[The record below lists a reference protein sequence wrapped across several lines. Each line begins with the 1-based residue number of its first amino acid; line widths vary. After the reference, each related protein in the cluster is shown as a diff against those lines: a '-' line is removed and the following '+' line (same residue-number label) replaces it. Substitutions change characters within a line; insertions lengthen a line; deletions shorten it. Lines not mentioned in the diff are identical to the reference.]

1 MTRLYA
7 TGDFSGIQGYVLDV
21 KTAGNRQAQRLR
33 ARSFLVELFERAA
46 LFQLERRFGVAEDD
60 VLVRGGGG
68 FTVRLPADADTGEL
82 ERFAA
87 DMQQRLW
94 RETGGEVQFA
104 LGWGYDTAE
113 KARNSL
119 ERQKR
124 RPALS
129 LLQRDNEWA
138 IADADGAGATLP
150 APGECDVCGH
160 SRGPQVRRE
169 SDEDPE
175 KTCPIC
181 VQAAR
186 IGGNLTW
193 WNWMRPEAS
202 DGGVG
207 TGAADAEA
215 LGVKFSASPQ
225 ERPGAFRA
233 GRWVPRHADGR
244 RGLRFSEIAAES
256 RGDPRLAVLKADV
269 DDMGMWVGE
278 VAARDET
285 YGELRRFSRRLH
297 SFFVDEMQD
306 LLARSYPLIYTIY
319 AGGDDLLLVG
329 PWDTTLDFVGC
340 LQQRF
345 QSGPGQE
352 YGITF
357 SAGIHLTPHDVP
369 IRYAVEHAE
378 DLLEQAKDKDQE
390 GKNRCSALGTVC
402 EIVPGLPGR
411 VCQSK
416 NRCAALGTIW
426 HWERHSAIIRDGK
439 RLAQSGAGYRSLL
452 HRLLQL
458 AVDDST
464 ERGLRAAR
472 WSYQVERNV
481 PQGRNASSAAVELRG
496 WAQKALRFF
505 DEPPGFIP
513 YKEQDELA
521 ARENRRRLE
530 ETAASLR
537 YALLATRA
545 GGGDGQ

>member
-104 LGWGYDTAE
+104 LGWGYGTAE

-124 RPALS
+124 WPALS

-138 IADADGAGATLP
+138 IAAGAGATLP

-181 VQAAR
+181 VQAAH
-186 IGGNLTW
+186 IGGNLTR

-202 DGGVG
+202 DDGFGSG
-207 TGAADAEA
+207 SADVEA
-215 LGVKFSASPQ
+215 LGVKFTASHQ
-225 ERPGAFRA
+225 ERPGTFRA
-233 GRWVPRHADGR
+233 GRWVPRGDDGR
-244 RGLRFSEIAAES
+244 SGLLFREIAAKS

-269 DDMGMWVGE
+269 DDMGVRVGE

-285 YGELRRFSRRLH
+285 YEELRRFSRRLH

-306 LLARSYPLIYTIY
+306 LLERSYPLIYTIY

-329 PWDTTLDFVGC
+329 PRDITLDFVGC

-345 QSGPGQE
+345 QSGPGRE

-369 IRYAVEHAE
+369 IRYAVDRAE
-378 DLLEQAKDKDQE
+378 ELLEQAKEQE
-390 GKNRCSALGTVC
+390 G
-402 EIVPGLPGR
+402 
-411 VCQSK
+411 K
-416 NRCAALGTIW
+416 NRCAALGTMW
-426 HWERHSAIIRDGK
+426 QWERHSDIIGDGK
-439 RLAQSGAGYRSLL
+439 RLAEWVKQDARYRSLL

-481 PQGRNASSAAVELRG
+481 PQGRDESSAAAELRE
-496 WAQKALRFF
+496 WAWDALRFF
-505 DEPPGFIP
+505 DEPRDFIP
-513 YKEQDELA
+513 YDEQDEQA
-521 ARENRRRLE
+521 ALENDRRLD

-537 YALLATRA
+537 YALLATRRA
-545 GGGDGQ
+545 RD

>member
-21 KTAGNRQAQRLR
+21 KTAGDRQAQRLR

-46 LFQLERRFGVAEDD
+46 LFQLERRFGVADDD

-87 DMQQRLW
+87 DTQQALW

-104 LGWGYDTAE
+104 LGWGYGAAE

-124 RPALS
+124 RPAFS

-169 SDEDPE
+169 SDEDPN

-181 VQAAR
+181 DQAAH
-186 IGGNLTW
+186 IGGNLTR
-193 WNWMRPEAS
+193 WNWMRPKAS
-202 DGGVG
+202 DDGSGY
-207 TGAADAEA
+207 ADAEV
-215 LGVKFSASPQ
+215 LGVRFTVSRR
-225 ERPGAFRA
+225 ETPGAFRA
-233 GRWVPRHADGR
+233 GRWVPRHDDDRG
-244 RGLRFSEIAAES
+244 GLRFSEIAAKS
-256 RGDPRLAVLKADV
+256 RGDARLAVLKADV
-269 DDMGMWVGE
+269 DDMGLRVGE
-278 VAARDET
+278 VAKRDKT

-306 LLARSYPLIYTIY
+306 LLERSYPLIYTIY

-340 LQQRF
+340 LQRRFQRGPEQALSAQSASGGASHLRQRF
-345 QSGPGQE
+345 QCGPGRE

-378 DLLEQAKDKDQE
+378 DLLEQAKGQE
-390 GKNRCSALGTVC
+390 GKD
-402 EIVPGLPGR
+402 
-411 VCQSK
+411 
-416 NRCAALGTIW
+416 RCAALGTIW
-426 HWERHSAIIRDGK
+426 QWDRHSAIIEDGK
-439 RLAQSGAGYRSLL
+439 LLARSGAGYRSLL

-458 AVDDST
+458 AVDDSA

-472 WSYQVERNV
+472 WSYQVARNL
-481 PQGRNASSAAVELRG
+481 PQGRNESSAAAELRG
-496 WAQKALRFF
+496 WAQRVLRFF
-505 DEPPGFIP
+505 DEPLGFIP
-513 YKEQDELA
+513 YKEEDELA
-521 ARENRRRLE
+521 ARENRRRLA

>member
-46 LFQLERRFGVAEDD
+46 LFQLEQRFGVAEDD

-68 FTVRLPADADTGEL
+68 FTVRLPAGADTGEL

-87 DMQQRLW
+87 GVQQALW

-138 IADADGAGATLP
+138 IADGAGATLP
-150 APGECDVCGH
+150 PPGECDVCGH

-169 SDEDPE
+169 SDEE
-175 KTCPIC
+175 KTCSIC
-181 VQAAR
+181 DQAAH
-186 IGGNLTW
+186 IGGNLTR

-215 LGVKFSASPQ
+215 LGVNFTASRL

-233 GRWVPRHADGR
+233 GRWVPRHDDGR
-244 RGLRFSEIAAES
+244 GGLLFSEIAAES

-269 DDMGMWVGE
+269 DDMGMWVGK
-278 VAARDET
+278 VAKRDKT

-340 LQQRF
+340 LRRRF
-345 QSGPGQE
+345 QCGPGRE
-352 YGITF
+352 YGITLPGQKYGLTF
-357 SAGIHLTPHDVP
+357 SAGIHLTPDDVP
-369 IRYAVEHAE
+369 IRYAVDHAE
-378 DLLEQAKDKDQE
+378 ELLEQAKGQE
-390 GKNRCSALGTVC
+390 GKD
-402 EIVPGLPGR
+402 
-411 VCQSK
+411 
-416 NRCAALGTIW
+416 RCAALGTMW
-426 HWERHSAIIRDGK
+426 QWDRHSAIIGDGK
-439 RLAQSGAGYRSLL
+439 RLAEWVKQDARYRSLL

-481 PQGRNASSAAVELRG
+481 PQGRDASSAAAELRE
-496 WAQKALRFF
+496 WAWDALRFF
-505 DEPPGFIP
+505 DEPRDFIP
-513 YKEQDELA
+513 YDEQDEQA
-521 ARENRRRLE
+521 ALENDRRLD

-537 YALLATRA
+537 YALLATRRA
-545 GGGDGQ
+545 RD

>member
-21 KTAGNRQAQRLR
+21 KMVGAGQAQRLR

-46 LFQLERRFGVAEDD
+46 LFQVEQRFGVAEDD

-104 LGWGYDTAE
+104 LGWGYGTAE

-138 IADADGAGATLP
+138 IADGAGATLP
-150 APGECDVCGH
+150 PPGECDVCGH

-169 SDEDPE
+169 SDEDPG

-181 VQAAR
+181 DQAAH
-186 IGGNLTW
+186 IGGNLTR

-202 DGGVG
+202 YDGVG
-207 TGAADAEA
+207 SGSADVEA
-215 LGVKFSASPQ
+215 LGVKFTASHQ

-233 GRWVPRHADGR
+233 GRWVPRQDDGR
-244 RGLRFSEIAAES
+244 GGLLFREIAAKS
-256 RGDPRLAVLKADV
+256 RGDQRLAVLKADV
-269 DDMGMWVGE
+269 DDMGMWVGK
-278 VAARDET
+278 VAKRDKT
-285 YGELRRFSRRLH
+285 YGELRRFSRHLH

-306 LLARSYPLIYTIY
+306 LLERSYPLIYTIY

-340 LQQRF
+340 LQRQF
-345 QSGPGQE
+345 QCGPGQE

-369 IRYAVEHAE
+369 IRYAVDHAE
-378 DLLEQAKDKDQE
+378 ELLEQAKGQE
-390 GKNRCSALGTVC
+390 G
-402 EIVPGLPGR
+402 
-411 VCQSK
+411 K

-426 HWERHSAIIRDGK
+426 QWDRHSAIIEDGK
-439 RLAQSGAGYRSLL
+439 LLAQSGAGYRSLL

-458 AVDDST
+458 AVDDSA

-472 WSYQVERNV
+472 WSYQVARNL

-505 DEPPGFIP
+505 DEPLGFIP
-513 YKEQDELA
+513 YSEQDELA

-537 YALLATRA
+537 YALLATRRA
-545 GGGDGQ
+545 RD

>member
-21 KTAGNRQAQRLR
+21 KTAGDRQAQRLR

-46 LFQLERRFGVAEDD
+46 LFQLEQRFGVAEDD

-68 FTVRLPADADTGEL
+68 FTVRLPADADAGEL

-104 LGWGYDTAE
+104 LGWGYGTAE

-138 IADADGAGATLP
+138 IADGAGAMLP
-150 APGECDVCGH
+150 PPGECDVCGH
-160 SRGPQVRRE
+160 SRGPQVRRG
-169 SDEDPE
+169 SDKEN
-175 KTCPIC
+175 TCSIC
-181 VQAAR
+181 DQAAH
-186 IGGNLTW
+186 IGGNLTR

-202 DGGVG
+202 YDGVG
-207 TGAADAEA
+207 PGSANVEA
-215 LGVKFSASPQ
+215 LGVKFTASHQ

-233 GRWVPRHADGR
+233 GRWVPRQDDGR
-244 RGLRFSEIAAES
+244 GGLLFSEIAAKS
-256 RGDPRLAVLKADV
+256 RGDQRLAVLKADV
-269 DDMGMWVGE
+269 DDMGVRVGE
-278 VAARDET
+278 VAKRDET

-306 LLARSYPLIYTIY
+306 LLERSYPLIYTIY

-345 QSGPGQE
+345 QSGPEQASSAQSAPGGAPHLQRRFQCGPGRE

-378 DLLEQAKDKDQE
+378 DLLEQAKGQE
-390 GKNRCSALGTVC
+390 GKD
-402 EIVPGLPGR
+402 
-411 VCQSK
+411 
-416 NRCAALGTIW
+416 RCAALGTIW
-426 HWERHSAIIRDGK
+426 QWKRHSAIIEEGK
-439 RLAQSGAGYRSLL
+439 RLAECVRQDARYRSLL
-452 HRLLQL
+452 HRLLRL
-458 AVDDST
+458 AVDDSA

-481 PQGRNASSAAVELRG
+481 QEVRNASSAAVELRG

-513 YKEQDELA
+513 YNDQDELA
-521 ARENRRRLE
+521 MLENEQRLA

-537 YALLATRA
+537 YALLATRRA
-545 GGGDGQ
+545 RD